1 MILVTKMADQG
12 GASFNPLLDKLP
24 RPLDRKAHG
33 KNLRHFP
40 RLPDRTLSPNER
52 LDGTADLFKFYFPTN
67 DQIRFAHDFDTLL
80 RKSYERRNLL
90 LRRQRIARLSGGL
103 GSAFGPDCELT
114 EFVNDADASA
124 LNAVVLG
131 VPQMGK
137 SLTITRTLQ
146 QYPQCVAH
154 DGMSHQVVWL
164 KVDCPPKRTLRAFCL
179 AFLDALD
186 LALGQSSYRATF
198 GENTASIEMITANVI
213 RLANIHSLGV
223 LIFDNVQHLDKPQS
237 GEHEILKMLTT
248 LSSVAGV
255 PSIKV
260 GTFAASEM
268 LNSSAHHAF
277 RNVGLACSYWAP
289 ISYGPHWTTFFKKLW
304 AYQWTLDATK
314 LTEELIYTFYDCTQ
328 GVISLAI
335 HLYRQVQVELIQPN
349 CIKEQGDMH
358 EPEQITPA
366 LVRSVYHRFFVYC
379 HEHVDALRSKDPR
392 ILWRYPDL
400 RPPISRLGAFGPKPR
415 ERRQTSE
422 ETASASEKGSD
433 ARDPSGGDMEDDV
446 LINLAVKIVS
456 DVSVD
461 EAQAKVWIATIKC
474 AFEEEGLGSISE
486 KPREF
491 FKRVEK
497 LIAAYLKAKKYT
509 PVQLTPVSEPEDLR
523 SLFDGKT
530 PAAEIL
536 KRSGFTGANSIFGRR

>member
-1 MILVTKMADQG
+1 MTDRNEVP
-12 GASFNPLLDKLP
+12 SNPLLDKLP
-24 RPLDRKAHG
+24 QPLDRRAYG
-33 KNLRHFP
+33 RNLRHFP
-40 RLPDRTLSPNER
+40 RHPDRTLPPAQR
-52 LDGTADLFKFYFPTN
+52 LDKTADLFKFFFPTN

-80 RKSYERRNLL
+80 RKCYERRNLL
-90 LRRQRIARLSGGL
+90 LRRQRIARLSGTP
-103 GSAFGPDCELT
+103 GSVFGIDCELT
-114 EFVNDADASA
+114 EFVNEADASA

-137 SLTITRTLQ
+137 SLTISRTLQ

-154 DGMSHQVVWL
+154 EGMSHQVVWL

-179 AFLDALD
+179 AFLDSLD
-186 LALGQSSYRATF
+186 LALGQSNYRATF
-198 GENTASIEMITANVI
+198 GENTASIEIMTANVI

-223 LIFDNVQHLDKPQS
+223 LIFDNVQHLERPQS

-260 GTFAASEM
+260 GTFAASDV

-289 ISYGPHWTTFFKKLW
+289 IPQGPHWNNFFRKLW
-304 AYQWTLDATK
+304 TYQWTLDATK
-314 LTEELIYTFYDCTQ
+314 LTEELISTFYDCTQ

-335 HLYRQVQVELIQPN
+335 NLYRQVQVELIQPN
-349 CIKEQGDMH
+349 CILGPGDMH
-358 EPEQITPA
+358 GPEQITPA
-366 LVRSVYHRFFVYC
+366 LVRSVYNRFFVYC

-400 RPPISRLGAFGPKPR
+400 RPPVSRLGAFGPNPR
-415 ERRQTSE
+415 EKYQASE
-422 ETASASEKGSD
+422 EKASESEMGSD
-433 ARDPSGGDMEDDV
+433 TRDPLSDNEDDNV
-446 LINLAVKIVS
+446 LINVAVKMVS
-456 DVSVD
+456 EVGVD
-461 EAQAKVWIATIKC
+461 EAQAKDWIVTIKC
-474 AFEEEGLGSISE
+474 AFEEEGLGAISE

-491 FKRVEK
+491 FKRIEK
-497 LIAAYLKAKKYT
+497 LIGAHLNTKKYT
-509 PVQLTPVSEPEDLR
+509 PVQLKPASEPEDLR
-523 SLFDGKT
+523 NLFDGKT